1 MASELFLDFETRS
14 EVDPT
19 DAGLH
24 NYVTHPSTK
33 VLLLSFAFG
42 NGQVHLWEPHKN
54 SLPTW
59 LGKALADPNTLKI
72 AHNAGFEFNIFFHV
86 MKMEIPLEQWR
97 DTAAMARYLSLPGS
111 LSGISEILK
120 LDNGKIEDG
129 ERLIHL
135 FSLPARAEE
144 ENTLFGVRSRFN
156 DWESHPEDWEKF
168 GEYCKRDTEVERRLY
183 KMFQHFPMPE
193 NEWKIWQL
201 DQKIN
206 QRGIPAN
213 MDFAEKALKFALRSQ
228 EEVMTTLRAKTGL
241 KNPNSTQ
248 QLLPW
253 LQQQGYSRGSL
264 NKLEVKIGC
273 DALTPLGKEVINLRA
288 ESSKTSFKKLEA
300 LKLKISSDGRLRNA
314 FMYYGASRT
323 GRWSGGGGGKKGKT
337 RGVQFQNLPRPN
349 KQVEKNLERAV
360 QLIDSQDF
368 PTAIK
373 EFAPPGVPSVV
384 SMVTGCIRS
393 VFQAP
398 PGKKLV
404 VCDLGSIEDRV
415 LGYLAR
421 CEKILEVHRNGL
433 DAYLKFAADAI
444 FHIPYET
451 LIKIIN
457 GKHKPINAEA
467 EAMRQLGKPG
477 KLGCGYGLGHGTEI
491 DKITGKRV
499 AILRLNKYG
508 NEVKT
513 GLIAYAENMGQK
525 ITPEES
531 YLSVTG
537 FRKLY
542 PEVVQLWGDT
552 EDAVI
557 RVLKGQGPQKVS
569 YVEFDRKKRK
579 DGSYLLRMK
588 LPSGRYLH
596 YLSARIVIEEAT
608 NKKGEKYDK
617 EVIYYDGIGHG
628 VGATTT
634 KIEWAPVKAY
644 GGKFVENMDQ
654 AISRDIFVNGM
665 VLADEI
671 GMSVVFHCHDELGCE
686 EDDVDFG
693 FGLSDLKY
701 CMTQTPSWAPG
712 LPLAAEGYED
722 KMYRKN

>member
-14 EVDPT
+14 EIDLT

-24 NYVTHPSTK
+24 NYVSHPSTK

-42 NGQVHLWEPHKN
+42 DGQVHLWEPHKN
-54 SLPTW
+54 SLPTR
-59 LGKALADPNTLKI
+59 LEKALADPGTLKI
-72 AHNAGFEFNIFFHV
+72 AHNAGFEFNIFLHV
-86 MKMEIPLEQWR
+86 MKMKVPLEQWR

-156 DWESHPEDWEKF
+156 DWESHPEDWAKF
-168 GEYCKRDTEVERRLY
+168 GEYCKRDTEVERQLY
-183 KMFQHFPMPE
+183 KMFQHFPLPE

-213 MDFAEKALKFALRSQ
+213 MDFAEKVLKFALRSQ
-228 EEVMTTLRAKTGL
+228 EEVMATLREKTGL
-241 KNPNSTQ
+241 KNPNSVQ
-248 QLLPW
+248 QLIPW
-253 LQQQGYSRGSL
+253 LTQQGYSRGSL
-264 NKLEVKIGC
+264 NKLEVKVGC
-273 DALTPLGKEVINLRA
+273 DKLTPLGKEVINLRA
-288 ESSKTSFKKLEA
+288 ESSKTSFKKLHA

-323 GRWSGGGGGKKGKT
+323 GRWSGGGGAKKGKT
-337 RGVQFQNLPRPN
+337 KGVQFQNLPRPN

-368 PTAIK
+368 DTAIK

-384 SMVTGCIRS
+384 SMATGCIRS

-404 VCDLGSIEDRV
+404 VCDLGAIENRV
-415 LGYLAR
+415 LGWMAG
-421 CEKILEVHRNGL
+421 CEPILEVFRKNMDPYVAFGT
-433 DAYLKFAADAI
+433 KM
-444 FHIPYET
+444 FHQPYEV
-451 LIKIIN
+451 LIHDKEKRQIA
-457 GKHKPINAEA
+457 KPAV
-467 EAMRQLGKPG
+467 
-477 KLGCGYGLGHGTEI
+477 LGCGYGLGHGTEI
-491 DKITGKRV
+491 DKATGKRV
-499 AILRLNKYG
+499 AVLRLNKYG

-513 GLIAYAENMGQK
+513 GLIAYAENMGIK
-525 ITPEES
+525 LTPDES
-531 YLSVTG
+531 YLAVTA
-537 FRKLY
+537 FRKAY
-542 PEVVQLWGDT
+542 PEVIKLWGDT

-557 RVLKGQGPQKVS
+557 RVLKGQGPQKVGF
-569 YVEFDRKKRK
+569 VEFDRRKRK
-579 DGSYLLRMK
+579 DGSYILRSL

-596 YLSARIVIEEAT
+596 YLNARIVTEEAT

-644 GGKFVENMDQ
+644 GGKFVENEDQ
-654 AISRDIFVNGM
+654 GISRDVFVNGM

-671 GMSVVFHCHDELGCE
+671 GMSVVLHCHDELGCE

-693 FGLSDLKY
+693 FGLADLKY

-712 LPLAAEGYED
+712 LPLAAEGWEG
-722 KMYRKN
+722 KMYKKG